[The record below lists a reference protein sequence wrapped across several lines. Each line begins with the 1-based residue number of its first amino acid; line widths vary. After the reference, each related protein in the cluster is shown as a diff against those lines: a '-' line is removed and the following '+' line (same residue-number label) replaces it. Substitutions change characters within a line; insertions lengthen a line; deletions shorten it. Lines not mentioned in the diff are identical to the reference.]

1 MLRQIYHDF
10 KFFNSSFL
18 SILFDPKFQ
27 VITALGKIWHLE
39 HFCCQ
44 SCREELGTR
53 SFFERDEMPFC
64 EPCYHQLFAPTC
76 EKCQEPILD
85 VGSSYK
91 LGPLVLFCEFI
102 WMLKIAYLC
111 QLSSPFFI
119 SNRLCK
125 KYVNECKSN
134 LDTIVRLTCIYC
146 VYYFSF
152 LHSRPDMIC
161 QWNIDIALQTKV
173 TANFFTRGY
182 RYMYMYI
189 DSES

>member
-1 MLRQIYHDF
+1 MLLEDKVFIVLGTSGRQNALDSWLLAETTHHDF

-53 SFFERDEMPFC
+53 SFFERDEMPYC

-102 WMLKIAYLC
+102 
-111 QLSSPFFI
+111 
-119 SNRLCK
+119 
-125 KYVNECKSN
+125 
-134 LDTIVRLTCIYC
+134 
-146 VYYFSF
+146 
-152 LHSRPDMIC
+152 
-161 QWNIDIALQTKV
+161 
-173 TANFFTRGY
+173 
-182 RYMYMYI
+182 
-189 DSES
+189 

>member
-1 MLRQIYHDF
+1 MTAYWIVVGQFIHCDLNPIVLLDHEVFIVLGNSGRKNALDSWLHAETNLSWFQIF
-10 KFFNSSFL
+10 QMKFPFNYVWS
-18 SILFDPKFQ
+18 KFQ

-53 SFFERDEMPFC
+53 SFFERDEMPYC

-111 QLSSPFFI
+111 QPFFY
-119 SNRLCK
+119 K
-125 KYVNECKSN
+125 QQ
-134 LDTIVRLTCIYC
+134 IV
-146 VYYFSF
+146 
-152 LHSRPDMIC
+152 
-161 QWNIDIALQTKV
+161 
-173 TANFFTRGY
+173 
-182 RYMYMYI
+182 
-189 DSES
+189 